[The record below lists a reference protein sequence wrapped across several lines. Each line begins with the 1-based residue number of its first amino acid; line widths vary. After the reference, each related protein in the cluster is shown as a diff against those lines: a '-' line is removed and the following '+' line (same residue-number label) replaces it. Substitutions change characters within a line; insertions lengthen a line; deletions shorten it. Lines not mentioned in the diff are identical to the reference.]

1 MLRPLVPSQTGPLR
15 MNKALKERMVK
26 GLLALA
32 FAAAAVFPAF
42 ARATTVEEE
51 VRAVFDRYVAIQN
64 AHDSK
69 SMRNLLVDS
78 PDFLWISRGK
88 PIWGRE
94 AALKELEERYK
105 GTWHLE
111 VDRKDLRVISVSR
124 RVAHVYATT
133 QLTSGDAGAKPARVR
148 AYINLVMVKKPDGWQ
163 IASVLPIQFPASSTP
178 TSTRRE

>member
-1 MLRPLVPSQTGPLR
+1 M
-15 MNKALKERMVK
+15 MVK
-26 GLLALA
+26 SLLALF
-32 FAAAAVFPAF
+32 FAAAAVFLAP
-42 ARATTVEEE
+42 ARAATMEEE

-111 VDRKDLRVISVSR
+111 VDRKELRVISVSR

-133 QLTSGDAGAKPARVR
+133 QLTAGDAGARPATTR
-148 AYINLVMVKKPDGWQ
+148 AYINLVMVKKPEGWQ
-163 IASVLPIQFPASSTP
+163 IASVLPIQVPANGAGK
-178 TSTRRE
+178 TRRD